1 LTGLLL
7 NERHVGRTRPTA
19 VSSRVETGQDADVT
33 EAPFDHWI
41 YVVTDIEVDGPWPAA
56 NSMRSF
62 ASVATTAAGT
72 QIDRFEAVLEPL
84 PGAAPDAETYAWFQ
98 TVPEAWAAATT
109 DPRPISD
116 VMTSYV
122 TWLQS
127 LPEPR
132 MFAASPI
139 AFDGGW
145 MDYYLRRFTR
155 FGLVQG
161 PYESDVLFQGPGLC
175 LRSYAAAVTGRPV
188 ADLSPT
194 SLPAEWFG
202 EVQHTHRAIDDAL
215 GYAHLLGE
223 LFRMSGARGG
233 S

>member
-1 LTGLLL
+1 M
-7 NERHVGRTRPTA
+7 
-19 VSSRVETGQDADVT
+19 T
-33 EAPFDHWI
+33 EASRDRWI
-41 YVVTDIEVDGPWPAA
+41 YVVTDIEVDGPWPGP

-62 ASVATTAAGT
+62 ASVAATADGAEVG
-72 QIDRFEAVLEPL
+72 RFEAVLEPL
-84 PGAAPDAETYAWFQ
+84 PGAAPNPDTFAWFQ

-109 DPRPISD
+109 DPRPVAE
-116 VMTSYV
+116 VMVDYA
-122 TWLQS
+122 TWLRA

-132 MFAASPI
+132 MFAASPM

-145 MDYYLRRFTR
+145 IDYYMRRFLR

-161 PYESDVLFQGPGLC
+161 PYEDEVLFHGPGLC

-188 ADLSPT
+188 AEVTPS

-202 EVQHTHRAIDDAL
+202 DVEHTHRAIDDAL

-223 LFRMSGARGG
+223 LFRRSGARGG
-233 S
+233 A